1 MMSSSSLSS
10 SLHCFPPPSLT
21 FQNLKNNDRLIHN
34 FNTPL
39 ELKQLHARLIKTNT
53 PLSILPL
60 TKVAFVCALSP
71 SFSYAHQIFSHI
83 LEIPQTSIWNFCLI
97 RFAEGDCPS
106 NALLLFYQ
114 MRLFD
119 VLPDTFTCS
128 FVLKACLK
136 LSDVVNGKII
146 HGLFQK
152 LGFGSNLFLQNM
164 ILNLYGLCGE
174 MGDAMLLFEKMPQ
187 RDAVTWNIVIAQLV
201 KRGEIDGAYGFFL
214 RMPNKNVRSWTSM
227 ISGFVQCGKPKEA
240 IDLFMK
246 LEDEAVRPNEV
257 TVVSVLAAC
266 ADLGDLD
273 LGRSVHEYSTK
284 SGFERNVHVCNTL
297 IDMYVKCGCLENA
310 RRVFYEMEERTV
322 VSWSAM
328 IAGLAMHGQAEEAL
342 CLFSEMIKLGVKPN
356 GVTFIGLL
364 HACSHM
370 GLIDEGRRFFASM
383 TADYGVIPQI
393 EHYGCVVDLFSRAG
407 LLEEARE
414 FILNMPIKPNG
425 VVWGALL
432 GGCKVHKNIDL
443 AEEAIKHLSELD
455 PLNDGYYVVIS
466 NIYAEAERWEDAAR
480 VRKLMKD
487 RGVKKTSGWSSITV
501 NGVVHEFVAGDQ
513 THPQAEDICKIWD
526 KLLVKM
532 KRRGYAPK
540 TSVVLLDVEEK
551 EKEKFLYRHSEKL
564 AVVFGLMTTPEGT
577 PIRIMKNL
585 RVCEDCH
592 AALKIISGM
601 TSREIIVRDRNR
613 FHCFRDGQC
622 SCRDFW

>member
-83 LEIPQTSIWNFCLI
+83 LEIPQTSIWNSCLI

-266 ADLGDLD
+266 ADL
-273 LGRSVHEYSTK
+273 
-284 SGFERNVHVCNTL
+284 
-297 IDMYVKCGCLENA
+297 
-310 RRVFYEMEERTV
+310 
-322 VSWSAM
+322 
-328 IAGLAMHGQAEEAL
+328 
-342 CLFSEMIKLGVKPN
+342 
-356 GVTFIGLL
+356 
-364 HACSHM
+364 
-370 GLIDEGRRFFASM
+370 
-383 TADYGVIPQI
+383 
-393 EHYGCVVDLFSRAG
+393 
-407 LLEEARE
+407 
-414 FILNMPIKPNG
+414 
-425 VVWGALL
+425 
-432 GGCKVHKNIDL
+432 
-443 AEEAIKHLSELD
+443 
-455 PLNDGYYVVIS
+455 
-466 NIYAEAERWEDAAR
+466 EAERWEDAAR

-551 EKEKFLYRHSEKL
+551 EKEKFLYRHKMASVL
-564 AVVFGLMTTPEGT
+564 VG
-577 PIRIMKNL
+577 
-585 RVCEDCH
+585 
-592 AALKIISGM
+592 ISGNLS
-601 TSREIIVRDRNR
+601 TATKCSQIAVSQLAANLII
-613 FHCFRDGQC
+613 FSTLFG
-622 SCRDFW
+622 

>member
-1 MMSSSSLSS
+1 
-10 SLHCFPPPSLT
+10 
-21 FQNLKNNDRLIHN
+21 
-34 FNTPL
+34 
-39 ELKQLHARLIKTNT
+39 
-53 PLSILPL
+53 
-60 TKVAFVCALSP
+60 
-71 SFSYAHQIFSHI
+71 
-83 LEIPQTSIWNFCLI
+83 
-97 RFAEGDCPS
+97 
-106 NALLLFYQ
+106 
-114 MRLFD
+114 
-119 VLPDTFTCS
+119 
-128 FVLKACLK
+128 
-136 LSDVVNGKII
+136 
-146 HGLFQK
+146 
-152 LGFGSNLFLQNM
+152 
-164 ILNLYGLCGE
+164 
-174 MGDAMLLFEKMPQ
+174 
-187 RDAVTWNIVIAQLV
+187 
-201 KRGEIDGAYGFFL
+201 
-214 RMPNKNVRSWTSM
+214 
-227 ISGFVQCGKPKEA
+227 
-240 IDLFMK
+240 MK

-328 IAGLAMHGQAEEAL
+328 IAGLAMHGQAD
-342 CLFSEMIKLGVKPN
+342 VKPN

-414 FILNMPIKPNG
+414 FILSMPIKPNG

-532 KRRGYAPK
+532 KRRGYAPN